1 MAALD
6 VKMILSLV
14 DKASGPA
21 KGIMSRIFGNGAGK
35 GKGGN
40 AIEAAGLAATGANG
54 ALAMLNRTM
63 ATFAAG
69 AAGYVGFKS
78 MIGGAV
84 AFEDAMAD
92 VSKKVNMTPPQLE
105 KLTERIKQLARE
117 TPLAATE
124 IAGLVAQAGTFGIA
138 NEDLERFALLGSKVA
153 IAFDMTGE
161 HAADSL
167 AHIKASLKLNMDQ
180 LTDYA
185 DAINYVAD
193 NTAASEEQLV
203 DFVLRTGPGA
213 MAAGLKPKDLLAI
226 GSAMTEVG
234 LESGRAGTA
243 VNAMLTKMTSLGSKK
258 GAGKVLDQLGGK
270 GYSKRLQKEFFENPT
285 KALIEIL
292 KLTEKMSRPDRAT
305 FMKDLFGLETQDEV
319 AALAGNVGRVVDTME
334 KLGDTAKY
342 AGSVDK
348 VFESFKNTTKN
359 QWAQFTH
366 NVELSAAALGAKL
379 LPAINGSLHYLNNFF
394 ATAEGRVSILD
405 RLSASA
411 NGFFN
416 GLGYKGGSAEA
427 LSGFVTSL
435 KDIRD
440 LIFGIQGDGL
450 SGDKMAEIFHRWQQF
465 GASLQNSPI
474 ATILDAITHANV
486 SGLGSSLL
494 VGAAG
499 MTALNL
505 AARLALSPIKGILS
519 ALGGIVKI
527 AYTLSGLRTAK
538 WLAGL
543 SGGSL
548 ALGLM
553 GLTAGAAAIS
563 EYGPGV
569 AAKSKM
575 PAKGTPGWWLG
586 INPTE
591 TREQRLQ
598 RLTGPKHFEEHERTD
613 LSNLPDDTERYRNL
627 RAFNNPA
634 PQFTPKNDFA
644 AILSSMDGLASK
656 AQSTGQEMQ
665 SSLSVTAAPVID
677 TSSIDAALAKAR
689 QLVSVLAQA
698 GAAANAASANVGGK
712 VSAAMRQNLADGG
725 N

>member
-1 MAALD
+1 MRDHAADIAAL
-6 VKMILSLV
+6 LPL
-14 DKASGPA
+14 
-21 KGIMSRIFGNGAGK
+21 
-35 GKGGN
+35 
-40 AIEAAGLAATGANG
+40 L
-54 ALAMLNRTM
+54 
-63 ATFAAG
+63 
-69 AAGYVGFKS
+69 
-78 MIGGAV
+78 
-84 AFEDAMAD
+84 MAD
-92 VSKKVNMTPPQLE
+92 VSKKVSMTPPQLA
-105 KLTERIKQLARE
+105 KLEASIKQLARE

-243 VNAMLTKMTSLGSKK
+243 VNAMLTKMTALGSKK

-270 GYSKRLQKEFFENPT
+270 GYSKKLQKEFFENPT
-285 KALIEIL
+285 QALIKIL
-292 KLTEKMSRPDRAT
+292 RLTEKMSRPDRAT

-319 AALAGNVGRVVDTME
+319 AALAGNVDRVVDTME

-342 AGSVDK
+342 AGSVNK

-416 GLGYKGGSAEA
+416 GLGYKGGAAEA
-427 LSGFVTSL
+427 LSGVATSL

-440 LIFGIQGDGL
+440 LIFGIQGDGM

-465 GASLQNSPI
+465 GASLHDSPI

-494 VGAAG
+494 VGAAS
-499 MTALNL
+499 MTALNF
-505 AARLALSPIKGILS
+505 AARLALSPIKGILG
-519 ALGGIVKI
+519 ALEGIVKI

-538 WLAGL
+538 WLSGL
-543 SGGSL
+543 TGGSV
-548 ALGLM
+548 ALGLL
-553 GLTAGAAAIS
+553 GLGAGAAAIS
-563 EYGPGV
+563 KFGPGV

-575 PAKGTPGWWLG
+575 PEKGTPGWWLG

-598 RLTGPKHFEEHERTD
+598 RLTGPKHFEEHERVD
-613 LSNLPDDTERYRNL
+613 LSTLPDDMERYRNL
-627 RAFNNPA
+627 QRFLNPP
-634 PQFTPKNDFA
+634 PQIQPKHNEFDTMLQGMDA
-644 AILSSMDGLASK
+644 AKLK
-656 AQSTGQEMQ
+656 AQQTGADMQ
-665 SSLSVTAAPVID
+665 SALNVTAAPVID
-677 TSSIDAALAKAR
+677 TASIDAALAKAR

-698 GAAANAASANVGGK
+698 GTAANSASANVGGK

>member
-1 MAALD
+1 
-6 VKMILSLV
+6 MILSLV

-21 KGIMSRIFGNGAGK
+21 KGIMARLFGGNGKRGNVMDGAGMS
-35 GKGGN
+35 
-40 AIEAAGLAATGANG
+40 ATAANG
-54 ALAMLNRTM
+54 AMAMLNRTM

-92 VSKKVNMTPPQLE
+92 VSKKVSMTPPQLD

-243 VNAMLTKMTSLGSKK
+243 VNAMLTKMTDLGKKK

-270 GYSKRLQKEFFENPT
+270 GYSKKLQKEFFENPT
-285 KALIEIL
+285 QALV
-292 KLTEKMSRPDRAT
+292 KLLRLTDKMSRPDRAT

-319 AALAGNVGRVVDTME
+319 AALAGNVDRVVDTLE

-342 AGSVDK
+342 AGSVNK

-359 QWAQFTH
+359 QWAQFTN
-366 NVELSAAALGAKL
+366 NVELAASAMGAKL
-379 LPAINGSLHYLNNFF
+379 LPAINGSLHYLNQFF
-394 ATAEGRVSILD
+394 ATADGRVSILD

-411 NGFFN
+411 DGFFN
-416 GLGYKGGSAEA
+416 GLGYKGGAAEA
-427 LSGFVTSL
+427 LSGVAANL
-435 KDIRD
+435 KTIRD
-440 LIFGIQGDGL
+440 LIFGVEGDGM
-450 SGDKMAEIFHRWQQF
+450 SGNKLGELFHQWQQF
-465 GASLQNSPI
+465 GASLHDSPI
-474 ATILDAITHANV
+474 ATILDSIAHADIG
-486 SGLGSSLL
+486 SLGSSLL

-499 MTALNL
+499 MTALNV
-505 AARLALSPIKGILS
+505 AARVALLPIKAILS

-538 WLAGL
+538 WLAGFT
-543 SGGSL
+543 GG
-548 ALGLM
+548 ALGL
-553 GLTAGAAAIS
+553 GLLGLGAGAAAIS
-563 EYGPGV
+563 KYGPGV
-569 AAKSKM
+569 KPK
-575 PAKGTPGWWLG
+575 PIEPGTPGDWLKRMTG
-586 INPTE
+586 FDPNE

-598 RLTGPKHFEEHERTD
+598 RLTGPKHFGEHERDD
-613 LSNLPDDTERYRNL
+613 LSSLPDDMDRWRSL
-627 RAFNNPA
+627 QRFNNPP

-644 AILSSMDGLASK
+644 VMLESMDAAKSK
-656 AQSTGQEMQ
+656 AAETGASMQ
-665 SSLSVTAAPVID
+665 SSLSVTAAPTID

-698 GAAANAASANVGGK
+698 GAAAAGANANVGGK
-712 VSAAMRQNLADGG
+712 VTTALRQNLADGG
-725 N
+725 Q